1 MIQTWTERTHE
12 AINGKRG
19 LLLVWSFLCA
29 VILEFMAI
37 FDPTLY
43 GAKADSVQ
51 AIVFLLSTMVV
62 SFMLYPI
69 IIGYHWVILSIIRG
83 QDAQF
88 RDVFQPMKER
98 FGKNVTAVILL
109 AIFQTLWTL
118 LFIIPGIVK
127 FFSYAFTYFILRDE
141 PELSVRES
149 ITKSRALMHGRK
161 WEAFKLILPFI
172 PIYLIG
178 FTLFMV
184 VNSILLAALSL
195 SIATILIRP
204 FVVARFA
211 VMYEDTRRVYD
222 EQWNKPA

>member
-1 MIQTWTERTHE
+1 MVQTWTERTHE

-29 VILEFMAI
+29 VILEFIAI
-37 FDPTLY
+37 FDPTFY

-51 AIVFLLSTMVV
+51 AIVFLFSTMVV

-88 RDVFQPMKER
+88 RDVFRPMKER

-118 LFIIPGIVK
+118 LFIVPGIVK

-141 PELSVRES
+141 PSLSVRES

-161 WEAFKLILPFI
+161 WEAFKLILPFV

-184 VNSILLAALSL
+184 VNSVLLAALSL

-211 VMYEDTRRVYD
+211 VMYEDTRRAYD

>member
-1 MIQTWTERTHE
+1 MVQTWTERTHE

-29 VILEFMAI
+29 VILEFIAI

-51 AIVFLLSTMVV
+51 AIVFLFSTMVV

-69 IIGYHWVILSIIRG
+69 IIGYHWVILSIILG
-83 QDAQF
+83 QEAQF
-88 RDVFQPMKER
+88 RDVFRPMKER

-118 LFIIPGIVK
+118 LFIVPGIVK

-184 VNSILLAALSL
+184 VNSVLLAALSL

>member
-1 MIQTWTERTHE
+1 MVQTWTERTHE

-29 VILEFMAI
+29 VILEFIAI

-51 AIVFLLSTMVV
+51 AIVFLFSTMVV

-88 RDVFQPMKER
+88 RDVFRPMKER

-118 LFIIPGIVK
+118 LFIVPGIVK

-141 PELSVRES
+141 PSLSVRES

-184 VNSILLAALSL
+184 VNSVLLAALSL

-222 EQWNKPA
+222 EQWNEPA

>member
-1 MIQTWTERTHE
+1 
-12 AINGKRG
+12 
-19 LLLVWSFLCA
+19 
-29 VILEFMAI
+29 
-37 FDPTLY
+37 
-43 GAKADSVQ
+43 
-51 AIVFLLSTMVV
+51 
-62 SFMLYPI
+62 MLYPI

-88 RDVFQPMKER
+88 RDVFRPMKER

-118 LFIIPGIVK
+118 LFIVPGIVK

-141 PELSVRES
+141 PSLSVRES

-184 VNSILLAALSL
+184 VNSVLLAALSL

>member
-1 MIQTWTERTHE
+1 MVQTWTERTHE

-29 VILEFMAI
+29 VILEFIAI

-51 AIVFLLSTMVV
+51 AIVFLFSTMVV

-83 QDAQF
+83 QEAQF
-88 RDVFQPMKER
+88 RDVFRPMKER

-118 LFIIPGIVK
+118 LFIVPGIVK

-184 VNSILLAALSL
+184 VNSVLLAALSL

>member
-1 MIQTWTERTHE
+1 MVQTWTERTHE

-29 VILEFMAI
+29 VILEFIAI

-51 AIVFLLSTMVV
+51 AIVFLFSTMVV

-88 RDVFQPMKER
+88 RDVFRPMKER

-118 LFIIPGIVK
+118 LFIVPGIVK

-141 PELSVRES
+141 PSLSVRES

-211 VMYEDTRRVYD
+211 VMYEDTRRMYD

>member
-1 MIQTWTERTHE
+1 MVQTWTERTHE

-19 LLLVWSFLCA
+19 LLLAWSFLCA
-29 VILEFMAI
+29 IILEFIAI

-43 GAKADSVQ
+43 GAKAGSLQ
-51 AIVFLLSTMVV
+51 AIVFLVSTMVV

-83 QDAQF
+83 QDAEF
-88 RDVFQPMKER
+88 RDVFRPMKER
-98 FGKNVTAVILL
+98 FGKHVTAVILL
-109 AIFQTLWTL
+109 AILQTLWTL
-118 LFIIPGIVK
+118 LFIVPGIMK
-127 FFSYAFTYFILRDE
+127 FFSYAFTFFILRDE
-141 PELSVRES
+141 PELSVREA
-149 ITKSRALMHGRK
+149 ITKSRTLMHGQK
-161 WEAFKLILPFI
+161 WDAFKLILPFI

-184 VNSILLAALSL
+184 VNSVLLAALSL

-211 VMYEDTRRVYD
+211 VMYEDSRRAYD

>member
-1 MIQTWTERTHE
+1 MVQTWTERTHE

-29 VILEFMAI
+29 VILEFIAI

-51 AIVFLLSTMVV
+51 AIVFLFSTMVV

-88 RDVFQPMKER
+88 RDVFRPMKER

-118 LFIIPGIVK
+118 LFIVPGIVK

-141 PELSVRES
+141 PSLSVRES

-211 VMYEDTRRVYD
+211 VMYEDTRRMYD
-222 EQWNKPA
+222 EQWSKPA

>member
-1 MIQTWTERTHE
+1 MVQTWTERTHE

-29 VILEFMAI
+29 VILEFIAI

-51 AIVFLLSTMVV
+51 AIVFLFSTMVV

-88 RDVFQPMKER
+88 RDVFRPMKER

-118 LFIIPGIVK
+118 LFIVPGIVK

-141 PELSVRES
+141 PSLSVRES

-161 WEAFKLILPFI
+161 WEAFKLILPFV

-184 VNSILLAALSL
+184 VNSVLLAALSL

-204 FVVARFA
+204 LVVARFA
-211 VMYEDTRRVYD
+211 VMYEDTRGAYD

>member
-1 MIQTWTERTHE
+1 MVQTWTERTHE

-29 VILEFMAI
+29 VILEFIAI

-51 AIVFLLSTMVV
+51 AIVFLFSTMVV

-88 RDVFQPMKER
+88 RDVFRPMKER

-118 LFIIPGIVK
+118 LFIVPGIVK

-141 PELSVRES
+141 PSLSVRES

-161 WEAFKLILPFI
+161 WEAFKLILPFV

-184 VNSILLAALSL
+184 VNSVLLAALSL

-204 FVVARFA
+204 FIVARFA
-211 VMYEDTRRVYD
+211 VMYEDTRRAYD

>member
-1 MIQTWTERTHE
+1 MVQTWTERTHE

-29 VILEFMAI
+29 VIIEVIAI

-43 GAKADSVQ
+43 GAKADSIQ
-51 AIVFLLSTMVV
+51 AIVFLLGSMVV
-62 SFMLYPI
+62 TFMLYPI
-69 IIGYHWVILSIIRG
+69 MIGYHWAILSIIRG
-83 QDAQF
+83 QNAQF
-88 RDVFQPMKER
+88 RDVFRPMRER
-98 FGKNVTAVILL
+98 FGKNVTTVLL
-109 AIFQTLWTL
+109 LTIFQTLWTL
-118 LFIIPGIVK
+118 LFIVPGIVK

-141 PELSVRES
+141 PSLSVRES
-149 ITKSRALMHGRK
+149 ITKSRALMDGQK

-184 VNSILLAALSL
+184 VNSVLLAALSL

-204 FVVARFA
+204 FVVSRFA
-211 VMYEDTRRVYD
+211 VMYEDSRRAYD

>member
-1 MIQTWTERTHE
+1 MVQTWTERTHE

-19 LLLVWSFLCA
+19 LLLSWSFLCA
-29 VILEFMAI
+29 IILEFIAI

-43 GAKADSVQ
+43 GAKAGSLQ
-51 AIVFLLSTMVV
+51 AIVFLVSTMVV

-83 QDAQF
+83 QDAEF
-88 RDVFQPMKER
+88 RDVFRPMKER
-98 FGKNVTAVILL
+98 FGKHVTAVILL
-109 AIFQTLWTL
+109 TIFQTLWTL
-118 LFIIPGIVK
+118 LFIVPGIMK

-141 PELSVRES
+141 PELSVREA
-149 ITKSRALMHGRK
+149 ITKSRTLMHGQK
-161 WEAFKLILPFI
+161 WDAFKLILPFI

-184 VNSILLAALSL
+184 VNSVLLAALSL

-204 FVVARFA
+204 FVVSRFA
-211 VMYEDTRRVYD
+211 VMYEDSRRAYD

>member
-1 MIQTWTERTHE
+1 MVQTWTERTHE

-98 FGKNVTAVILL
+98 FGKNVTTVILL
-109 AIFQTLWTL
+109 AIFQALWTL
-118 LFIIPGIVK
+118 LFIVPGIVK

-184 VNSILLAALSL
+184 VNSVLLAALSL

-211 VMYEDTRRVYD
+211 VMYEDTRRAYD

>member
-1 MIQTWTERTHE
+1 MVQIWTERTHE

-98 FGKNVTAVILL
+98 FGKNVTTVILL

-118 LFIIPGIVK
+118 LFIVPGIVK

-141 PELSVRES
+141 PSLSVRES

-178 FTLFMV
+178 FTLFMD
-184 VNSILLAALSL
+184 VNSVILAALSL
-195 SIATILIRP
+195 SKATILIRP

>member
-1 MIQTWTERTHE
+1 MVQTWTERTHE

-19 LLLVWSFLCA
+19 LLLAWSFLCA
-29 VILEFMAI
+29 IILEFIAI

-43 GAKADSVQ
+43 GAKAGSLQ
-51 AIVFLLSTMVV
+51 AIAFLVSTMVV

-83 QDAQF
+83 QDAEF
-88 RDVFQPMKER
+88 RDVFRPMKER
-98 FGKNVTAVILL
+98 FGKHVTAVILL

-118 LFIIPGIVK
+118 LFIVPGIMK

-141 PELSVRES
+141 PELSVREA
-149 ITKSRALMHGRK
+149 ITKSRTLMHGQK
-161 WEAFKLILPFI
+161 WDAFKLILPFI

-184 VNSILLAALSL
+184 VNSVLLAALSL

-211 VMYEDTRRVYD
+211 VMYEDSRRAYD

>member
-1 MIQTWTERTHE
+1 MVQTWTERTHE

-29 VILEFMAI
+29 VILEFIAI

-51 AIVFLLSTMVV
+51 AIVFLFSTMVV

-88 RDVFQPMKER
+88 RDVFRPMKER

-118 LFIIPGIVK
+118 LFIVPGIVK

-141 PELSVRES
+141 PSLSVRES

-161 WEAFKLILPFI
+161 WEAFKLILPFV

-184 VNSILLAALSL
+184 VNSVFLAALSL

-211 VMYEDTRRVYD
+211 VMYEDSRRVYD

>member
-1 MIQTWTERTHE
+1 MVQTWTERTHE

-29 VILEFMAI
+29 VILEFIAI

-51 AIVFLLSTMVV
+51 AIVFLFSTMVV

-88 RDVFQPMKER
+88 RDVFRPMKER
-98 FGKNVTAVILL
+98 FGKNVTTVILL

-118 LFIIPGIVK
+118 LFIVPGLVK
-127 FFSYAFTYFILRDE
+127 FFSYAFT
-141 PELSVRES
+141 
-149 ITKSRALMHGRK
+149 
-161 WEAFKLILPFI
+161 
-172 PIYLIG
+172 
-178 FTLFMV
+178 
-184 VNSILLAALSL
+184 
-195 SIATILIRP
+195 
-204 FVVARFA
+204 
-211 VMYEDTRRVYD
+211 
-222 EQWNKPA
+222 

>member
-29 VILEFMAI
+29 VILEFIAI

-51 AIVFLLSTMVV
+51 AIVFLFSTMVV

-88 RDVFQPMKER
+88 RDVFRPMKER

-118 LFIIPGIVK
+118 LFIVPGIVK

-141 PELSVRES
+141 PSLSVRES

-184 VNSILLAALSL
+184 VNSVLLAALSL

-204 FVVARFA
+204 FIVARFA

>member
-1 MIQTWTERTHE
+1 MVQTWTERTHE

-19 LLLVWSFLCA
+19 LLLIWSFLCA
-29 VILEFMAI
+29 VILEFSALL
-37 FDPTLY
+37 DPTLY

-51 AIVFLLSTMVV
+51 AIVFLLSTIVV

-88 RDVFQPMKER
+88 RDVFRPMKER
-98 FGKNVTAVILL
+98 FGKHVTAVILL

-118 LFIIPGIVK
+118 LFIVPGIMK

-141 PELSVRES
+141 PALSVRES
-149 ITKSRALMHGRK
+149 ITKSRALMHGQK
-161 WEAFKLILPFI
+161 WDAFKLILPFI

-184 VNSILLAALSL
+184 VNSVLLAALSL

-211 VMYEDTRRVYD
+211 VMYEDSRRAYD

>member
-29 VILEFMAI
+29 VILEFIAI

-51 AIVFLLSTMVV
+51 AIVFLFSTMVV

-69 IIGYHWVILSIIRG
+69 IIGYHWVILSVIRG

-88 RDVFQPMKER
+88 RDVFRPMKER

-118 LFIIPGIVK
+118 LFIVPGIVK

-141 PELSVRES
+141 PSLSVRES

-184 VNSILLAALSL
+184 VNSVLLAALSL

-204 FVVARFA
+204 FIVARFA